1 MKKAGAFG
9 AICLNYCEMEDF
21 VYDYRGKIAS
31 LRCKDLISGKVLEIE
46 GRNYVS
52 AAGPW
57 VDKLR
62 AKDESLNS
70 KHLHLTKGVH
80 IVFPREKLPVAQSLY
95 FDVPDG
101 RMIFA
106 IPRGKV
112 TYVGTTDTNYKGSL
126 DRVVATDKDVQYLV
140 DAVNN
145 TFPQLNI
152 QVGDVVS
159 NWAGLRPLIHEEEK
173 DPSALS
179 RKDEIFESDSGLIS
193 IAGGKLTGY
202 RKMAQRVNEV
212 VIKRLKEKHVQN
224 LEPSRTEH
232 IPLTSYPLR
241 NTEEVQDYRSKLHLL
256 LEGMGVEDAEYK
268 AWYLVTTY
276 GKQAEIIKNKINYFL
291 NPDVNDRL
299 IRAELWYCI
308 QYEMANGLVD
318 FFVRRTGRL
327 YFDITTVQ
335 RYRQLVLED
344 FINALDWDEARV
356 AHENEMLDQHVQDAQ
371 NFYEEEFA

>member
-1 MKKAGAFG
+1 MK
-9 AICLNYCEMEDF
+9 
-21 VYDYRGKIAS
+21 RGK
-31 LRCKDLISGKVLEIE
+31 L
-46 GRNYVS
+46 
-52 AAGPW
+52 
-57 VDKLR
+57 
-62 AKDESLNS
+62 
-70 KHLHLTKGVH
+70 
-80 IVFPREKLPVAQSLY
+80 FPREKLPVAQSLY

-126 DRVVATDKDVQYLV
+126 DRVVATDKDVQCLV

-224 LEPSRTEH
+224 SFLTKPKRRATQSQATSRQQLKKVRVSR
-232 IPLTSYPLR
+232 IPPGSISALR
-241 NTEEVQDYRSKLHLL
+241 SRSTRWKRS
-256 LEGMGVEDAEYK
+256 V
-268 AWYLVTTY
+268 AWRFPPFR
-276 GKQAEIIKNKINYFL
+276 K
-291 NPDVNDRL
+291 R
-299 IRAELWYCI
+299 
-308 QYEMANGLVD
+308 
-318 FFVRRTGRL
+318 FVRSWAMWCSRWRTSPMRRPCATSASNCWA
-327 YFDITTVQ
+327 I
-335 RYRQLVLED
+335 RC
-344 FINALDWDEARV
+344 
-356 AHENEMLDQHVQDAQ
+356 
-371 NFYEEEFA
+371 